1 MGDTGPRLP
10 RPRPG
15 RALAHTPGAS
25 GSGSPHRSDSRP
37 PQTPRGARQ
46 PGPDG
51 RLGTTP
57 PVPGRP
63 TLLLPLPPPG
73 PFFSP
78 MRQAGGAATASDDGT
93 LSPMPRMPL
102 LFGLPALCFVLI
114 TWQVVAGGP
123 LVSLD
128 ERISAVL
135 VHPDRFSEL
144 LADLGSV
151 QVAVPVLA
159 VTLMYIA
166 WRGRATGLDR
176 WWQPPAAAAVL
187 MALVPAV
194 IVPLKE
200 LIARP
205 GPPVMGPGTGF
216 YPSGHTATAA
226 IAYGAATLLLLP
238 LLRTAGARGALL
250 SVCAAVNAC
259 VAFGLVRRGYHW
271 PLDVVASWCL
281 CAVLLC
287 SLRLF
292 VSRSTR
298 RSCART
304 PSLRTGPS

>member
-1 MGDTGPRLP
+1 
-10 RPRPG
+10 
-15 RALAHTPGAS
+15 
-25 GSGSPHRSDSRP
+25 
-37 PQTPRGARQ
+37 
-46 PGPDG
+46 
-51 RLGTTP
+51 
-57 PVPGRP
+57 
-63 TLLLPLPPPG
+63 
-73 PFFSP
+73 
-78 MRQAGGAATASDDGT
+78 
-93 LSPMPRMPL
+93 MPRMPL

-159 VTLMYIA
+159 VALMYVA

-176 WWQPPAAAAVL
+176 WRQPPAAAAVL

-205 GPPVMGPGTGF
+205 GPRSWDPAPASILGAHRHRRHRVRRRD
-216 YPSGHTATAA
+216 AA
-226 IAYGAATLLLLP
+226 PAP

-281 CAVLLC
+281 CTVLLC

-292 VSRSTR
+292 LSRSTR